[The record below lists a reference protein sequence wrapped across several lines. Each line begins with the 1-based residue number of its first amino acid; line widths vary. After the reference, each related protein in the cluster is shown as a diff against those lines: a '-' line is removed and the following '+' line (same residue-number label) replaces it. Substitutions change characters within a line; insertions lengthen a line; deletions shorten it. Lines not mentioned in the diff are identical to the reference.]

1 MHILLNIGATG
12 ISNAEGKNL
21 KRYYEKCPDPLP
33 DLSTTFFVVRFCGV
47 SGLGFGGFGFR
58 WFKSSVKS

>member
-21 KRYYEKCPDPLP
+21 KRYYEKCPDPFPIFAKRSLLF
-33 DLSTTFFVVRFCGV
+33 DFA
-47 SGLGFGGFGFR
+47 GL
-58 WFKSSVKS
+58 